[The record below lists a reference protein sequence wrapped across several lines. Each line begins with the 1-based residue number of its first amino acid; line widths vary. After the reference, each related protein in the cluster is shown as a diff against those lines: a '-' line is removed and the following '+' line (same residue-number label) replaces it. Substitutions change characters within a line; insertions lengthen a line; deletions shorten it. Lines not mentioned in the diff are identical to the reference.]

1 MAKMSFSKDSLTKK
15 LVPGGI
21 YTLHMGGFKPATS
34 KNNPD
39 NTNLN
44 PQLKIVNNKDFT
56 GKPVFV
62 SLPRSEGWMIQD
74 FVHALGQEM
83 VPNPNGG
90 ADDMPGD
97 WEFPS
102 ANPTTWRYK
111 GPLLGKTLQAELV
124 ETEYQ
129 GKPQLK
135 IKQFICAVKDCKTKY
150 PDIVHSTNMVKG

>member
-21 YTLHMGGFKPATS
+21 YTLHMGGFKPTIS
-34 KNNPD
+34 KSNAD
-39 NTNLN
+39 NVNLN

-83 VPNPNGG
+83 EPDGS
-90 ADDMPGD
+90 MPGE
-97 WEFPS
+97 WEFPVQ
-102 ANPTTWRYK
+102 AQPTTWRYK
-111 GPLLGKTLQAELV
+111 GPLLGKTMQAELV
-124 ETEYQ
+124 ETTFN
-129 GKPQLK
+129 GNPQLK
-135 IKQFICAVKDCKTKY
+135 VKQFICAVKDCKTKY
-150 PDIVHSTNMVKG
+150 PDVVHSTNMVKG